1 MKTREKKDLHKKTI
15 ADLSSLLL
23 ETRNSLN
30 SAVLER
36 IENKLK
42 NTRLIFLKRKEISQ
56 ILTVLKE
63 KSIFEQ
69 MKGAKK

>member
-15 ADLSSLLL
+15 AELNSLLL
-23 ETRNSLN
+23 ATKKELS
-30 SAVLER
+30 SAGLEK

-42 NTRLIFLKRKEISQ
+42 NTRSMFLKRKEIAQ

-63 KSIFEQ
+63 KSILEQ

>member
-15 ADLSSLLL
+15 ADLRSLLL
-23 ETRNSLN
+23 ETRNLLN

-42 NTRLIFLKRKEISQ
+42 NTRLIFVKRKEISQ